1 MAKKKPSAEQGRFV
15 LEGVPRVNFYEG
27 GKRCPEDFT
36 FPSSLR
42 ACLEYMGESYGCDH
56 LTEPKPTLQFCCTYA
71 YVMSACGYAFW
82 LAWKPGWH
90 MDNNSFLCMS
100 ADPSEPL
107 RRAFEA
113 VGHEFEF
120 IQKEE
125 GRDNEAY
132 FRRRIVESVR
142 SKRHPVLA
150 FGVIGPPECCII
162 TGYDEGGDVLLGWNF
177 FQGFP
182 EFNTRTQEQPEP
194 SGYFRKRDWFKETNS
209 LVVIGEKRELPQQSV
224 LHREILKWTLNVA
237 RTPKVH
243 GRSSGVAAYEAWA
256 EQLLRDEDFPADD
269 KTVIKERHV
278 VHDDAVGMVAEARW
292 YASVFLPQIA
302 RREAGM
308 AEELLAA
315 ASCYAV
321 EHDLMWKIWGLV
333 GGIGHE
339 EPKALKFAEPAVRR
353 QIVSVIR
360 QAQDKDKEAADHI
373 ERALK
378 K

>member
-142 SKRHPVLA
+142 GKRHPVLA

-194 SGYFRKRDWFKETNS
+194 SGYFRKRDWFKDTHG
-209 LVVIGEKRELPQQSV
+209 LVVIGEKRQLPPQNV
-224 LHREILKWTLNVA
+224 LRREILKWALVVA
-237 RTPKVH
+237 RTPLVN
-243 GRSSGVAAYEAWA
+243 GRHSGIAAYEAWA

-321 EHDLMWKIWGLV
+321 EHELMWKIWGLV